1 VTGAA
6 IITIR
11 HLRPRGA
18 GATQPTTT
26 VELFFDLVY
35 VFAVTQ
41 LSHQILDDLSVAG
54 IARAAFL
61 LLIVWWAWIYTT
73 WMANWFDPAS
83 PAVGGVLTTVMLAS
97 LLMAAALPEAFGEQ
111 GLLFAASY
119 VALQVGRNAAA
130 AWLLTRRHRLRD
142 VFERLVVWSAASGV
156 LWLAGAAL
164 DSDQR
169 LTLWIPALTLELAAP
184 AAGYWLPGRGRA
196 ATIDYDIEGTHFAE
210 RCQLFIIIALG
221 ESIVV
226 TGATAS
232 AAGLTSTVVL
242 CLVVAF
248 VETAALWWVYFG
260 ATAEQ
265 ARITLSTCD
274 DPGRLAR
281 DAYTYLHLPIVAGII
296 ATAVGNDL
304 LIAEPHH
311 ALHGVGLAMMLGGP
325 ALFLLGESLFVWRMI
340 RTTNVTRVALAGVLI
355 LLVPIGGHVSALLV
369 SLIVATLLSAL
380 AAWELRLRGREPR
393 FRRGPAAG
401 GHRRSP
407 RSSSPEP
414 RHTMSPTDQEAP
426 DVA

>member
-1 VTGAA
+1 MTGAA
-6 IITIR
+6 LTPIR
-11 HLRPRGA
+11 HLRPRDDGA
-18 GATQPTTT
+18 AQPVTT

-41 LSHQILDDLSVAG
+41 LSHQIIDDLSVAG
-54 IARAAFL
+54 VARAAFL

-83 PAVGGVLTTVMLAS
+83 PAVRGVLTAVMLGS
-97 LLMAAALPEAFGEQ
+97 LLMAAALPEAFGER

-169 LTLWIPALTLELAAP
+169 LILWIPALTLELAAP

-196 ATIDYDIEGTHFAE
+196 ATTDWDVEGGHFAE

-232 AAGLTSTVVL
+232 GAGLSSTVVL

-248 VETAALWWVYFG
+248 VETAALWWLYFG
-260 ATAEQ
+260 ETAER
-265 ARITLSTCD
+265 ARVTMSTCD

-281 DAYTYLHLPIVAGII
+281 DAYTYLHLLIIAGII

-311 ALHGVGLAMMLGGP
+311 ALHGVGLAMILGGP
-325 ALFLLGESLFVWRMI
+325 ALYLLGESLFAWRMTGI
-340 RTTNVTRVALAGVLI
+340 PDARRMAVAGLLI
-355 LLVPIGGHVSALLV
+355 LLVPVGSQVSALLLSV
-369 SLIVATLLSAL
+369 IVAAVLSTL
-380 AAWELRLRGREPR
+380 AAWELRARSGEPGAR
-393 FRRGPAAG
+393 AAWGSQPAT
-401 GHRRSP
+401 RS
-407 RSSSPEP
+407 
-414 RHTMSPTDQEAP
+414 
-426 DVA
+426 

>member
-6 IITIR
+6 ATPIR
-11 HLRPRGA
+11 HLRPRGD
-18 GATQPTTT
+18 GAAQPTTS

-41 LSHQILDDLSVAG
+41 LSHQILDDLSVVG
-54 IARAAFL
+54 VARAAFL

-83 PAVGGVLTTVMLAS
+83 SAVRAVLTAVMLAS
-97 LLMAAALPEAFGEQ
+97 LLMAAALPEAFGER

-119 VALQVGRNAAA
+119 VALQVGRNVAA

-169 LTLWIPALTLELAAP
+169 LMLWIPALALELAAP

-196 ATIDYDIEGTHFAE
+196 ATTDYDIEGGHFAE
-210 RCQLFIIIALG
+210 RCQLFILIGLG

-232 AAGLTSTVVL
+232 AAGLTSTVAL
-242 CLVVAF
+242 CLIVAF
-248 VETAALWWVYFG
+248 VETAALWWLYFG
-260 ATAEQ
+260 ATAEH
-265 ARITLSTCD
+265 ARATMSTCD

-281 DAYTYLHLPIVAGII
+281 DAYTYLHLPIIAGII

-304 LIAEPHH
+304 LIAEPQH

-325 ALFLLGESLFVWRMI
+325 ALFLLGESLFRWRMTG
-340 RTTNVTRVALAGVLI
+340 TTNVTRAAVAGFLI
-355 LLVPIGGHVSALLV
+355 FLVPIGGHVSALLV
-369 SLIVATLLSAL
+369 SVIVATLLSAL
-380 AAWELRLRGREPR
+380 AAWELRVRGRQ
-393 FRRGPAAG
+393 PAA
-401 GHRRSP
+401 HAAWRPQAATRS
-407 RSSSPEP
+407 
-414 RHTMSPTDQEAP
+414 
-426 DVA
+426 